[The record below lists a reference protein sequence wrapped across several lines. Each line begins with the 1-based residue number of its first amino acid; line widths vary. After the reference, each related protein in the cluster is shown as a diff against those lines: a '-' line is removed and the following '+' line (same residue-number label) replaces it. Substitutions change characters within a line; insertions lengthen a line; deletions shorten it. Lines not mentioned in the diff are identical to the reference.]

1 MCVPVLYTAVV
12 ACVSSSRS
20 AFGVCAER
28 GFCDVDSAAASLSAV
43 KFVQRETP
51 ARVCRGA

>member
-1 MCVPVLYTAVV
+1 MPVLYTAVV